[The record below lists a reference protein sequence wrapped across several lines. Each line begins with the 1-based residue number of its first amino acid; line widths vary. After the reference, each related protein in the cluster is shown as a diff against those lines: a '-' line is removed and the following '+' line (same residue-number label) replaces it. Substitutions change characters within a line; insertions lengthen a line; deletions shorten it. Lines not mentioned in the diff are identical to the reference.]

1 MGSRRHGCV
10 TFKELE
16 EAIWMIN
23 DLDEYLKEKILIIS
37 ELDKHMSKGCIKFQP
52 LMETCVMKELLNKQ

>member
-1 MGSRRHGCV
+1 
-10 TFKELE
+10 
-16 EAIWMIN
+16 MIN

-52 LMETCVMKELLNKQ
+52 LMETCVMKDLLNKQ